1 MSDVSFT
8 LMTVGARL
16 ILEHEFSIKQK
27 LLGPSQYTKPSSTT
41 EL

>member
-1 MSDVSFT
+1 
-8 LMTVGARL
+8 MTVGARL

-27 LLGPSQYTKPSSTT
+27 VLGPSQYTKPSSAT